1 MADVNP
7 KNTTKPVT
15 LCEWMAGAPGSYTA
29 NVLSAVQVNQ
39 KQWGKK
45 KDREP
50 GRYTKSIK
58 DAITGKKNKWY
69 GMDSQGVPG
78 VKGAE
83 EEETIGAGKPGK
95 TPTVG
100 AAAST
105 EQEYSTGA
113 EEGAGSGQNK
123 IDAARTMFQQLQG
136 RDLTRKDIIAEF
148 VKRLGM
154 KESTAV
160 SYYERIAKE
169 LGLTGQHDDDESE
182 MQAGGGDGE
191 DPDAEVTA
199 MQEPMDDLSDE
210 DVPEDEGGDPN
221 RAGTIRHVKDAH
233 LVYKRRNEEG
243 TFDELWLYN
252 ISNDMK
258 DELTVRRAILAGTD
272 IAKNK
277 TKSEDGNQN
286 YDLSTLGNAQYLQ
299 ITGLP
304 N

>member
-1 MADVNP
+1 MVD
-7 KNTTKPVT
+7 KNTKEHVT
-15 LCEWMAGAPGSYTA
+15 LCEWMAGHPGTYTA

-39 KQWGKK
+39 KEWGKK
-45 KDREP
+45 KDKEP
-50 GRYTKSIK
+50 GRYTRSIK

-69 GMDSQGVPG
+69 GMDSQGVEG
-78 VKGAE
+78 VE
-83 EEETIGAGKPGK
+83 NEETITPPSRQPGK
-95 TPTVG
+95 TPMVG
-100 AAAST
+100 PAAST

-113 EEGAGSGQNK
+113 EEGAGAGQNK
-123 IDAARTMFQQLQG
+123 IDAARTMFQQLRG

-148 VKRLGM
+148 VKRLDM

-169 LGLTGQHDDDESE
+169 LGLTGKDGEESE
-182 MQAGGGDGE
+182 MQAGSTTDE
-191 DPDAEVTA
+191 DLSAQATA
-199 MQEPMDDLSDE
+199 QQEPVDMPTE
-210 DVPEDEGGDPN
+210 VPEDEGGDPN
-221 RAGTIRHVKDAH
+221 RAGVIRHVKDAH

-243 TFDELWLYN
+243 TFDELWVYN

-272 IAKNK
+272 ISKNK

-286 YDLSTLGNAQYLQ
+286 YTLSTLGNAQYLQ

>member
-1 MADVNP
+1 MVD
-7 KNTTKPVT
+7 KNTNEIT
-15 LCEWMAGAPGSYTA
+15 LCEFLSGHPGSYTA

-45 KDREP
+45 KERDP

-69 GMDSQGVPG
+69 GMNSSGVAG
-78 VKGAE
+78 VEGAE
-83 EEETIGAGKPGK
+83 EEETQ
-95 TPTVG
+95 TPHNRKVTQVG

-105 EQEYSTGA
+105 EQEYATGA
-113 EEGAGSGQNK
+113 DEMGAGSAKNK
-123 IDAARTMFQQLQG
+123 IDQARGLFQQLHG
-136 RDLTRKDIIAEF
+136 TEELTRKEIIAEF
-148 VKRLGM
+148 VRRLDM

-169 LGLTGQHDDDESE
+169 LGLTGKNKEDDSE
-182 MQAGGGDGE
+182 MQAG
-191 DPDAEVTA
+191 T
-199 MQEPMDDLSDE
+199 SDE
-210 DVPEDEGGDPN
+210 VEVLEPATQEEEPPVEEMPDEEVPEGGDKD
-221 RAGTIRHVKDAH
+221 RAGVIRYVKDAH
-233 LVYKRRNEEG
+233 LVFKRRNEEG

-258 DELTVRRAILAGTD
+258 DELVVRRAILAGTD
-272 IAKNK
+272 ISKNK
-277 TKSEDGNQN
+277 TRSEDGNQQYN
-286 YDLSTLGNAQYLQ
+286 LTTLGNAQYLQ

>member
-1 MADVNP
+1 MVD
-7 KNTTKPVT
+7 KNTSKPIT
-15 LCEWMAGAPGSYTA
+15 LCEWMAGHPGSYTA

-39 KQWGKK
+39 KQWPKNK
-45 KDREP
+45 EREP

-69 GMDSQGVPG
+69 GMNSSGVDG
-78 VKGAE
+78 IAGAE
-83 EEETIGAGKPGK
+83 EEETITPGRPGR

-113 EEGAGSGQNK
+113 EEGAGAGQNK

-148 VKRLGM
+148 VKRLDM

-169 LGLTGQHDDDESE
+169 LGLTNKDDDDSK
-182 MQAGGGDGE
+182 MQAGEEFGE
-191 DPDAEVTA
+191 DPNIKATA
-199 MQEPMDDLSDE
+199 QEEPVDDMPE
-210 DVPEDEGGDPN
+210 EVPEDDPNGDPD

-243 TFDELWLYN
+243 TFDELWIYN
-252 ISNDMK
+252 VSNDMK
-258 DELTVRRAILAGTD
+258 DELTIRRAILAGTD

-286 YDLSTLGNAQYLQ
+286 YTLSTLGNAQYLQ